1 MFYGSLLLLNGKMYV
16 IMRSAMSHMCN
27 NCTTF
32 HGIQSLSSSLTFIQ
46 TCPRVKNLMTTIKI
60 HIVYGRS
67 SQNVFIGKFL
77 SQNRNKQTSID
88 QTKMSFINARNINQK
103 WTLHQNLEILR
114 NEYEYTKIRCTVN
127 YFLRLKGKII
137 VNRKCYL
144 V

>member
-1 MFYGSLLLLNGKMYV
+1 MVNVLWLFLLFNGKTYV

-67 SQNVFIGKFL
+67 SQNVFIGKVL
-77 SQNRNKQTSID
+77 SQNTNKQTSID
-88 QTKMSFINARNINQK
+88 QTRIFIFQYTQHKQKVSFASKSWDFVDLVWIYLNRRTLNIFLGWKKN
-103 WTLHQNLEILR
+103 TL
-114 NEYEYTKIRCTVN
+114 
-127 YFLRLKGKII
+127 
-137 VNRKCYL
+137 
-144 V
+144 